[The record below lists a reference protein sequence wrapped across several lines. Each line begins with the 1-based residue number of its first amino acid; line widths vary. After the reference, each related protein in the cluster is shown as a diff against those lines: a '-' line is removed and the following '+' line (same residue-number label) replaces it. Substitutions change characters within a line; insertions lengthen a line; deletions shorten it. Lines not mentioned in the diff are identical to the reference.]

1 MLDVDPGQPNFNLA
15 GQLALLRVRQL
26 ILTNA
31 DFKDCEQVKAF
42 YLNTPTPN
50 LNMKYYNACVEKLYQ
65 EFLSI
70 KSEGDKVLIVNTC
83 GWVEGLGAEI
93 QLKLVAMIEP

>member
-1 MLDVDPGQPNFNLA
+1 MA

-42 YLNTPTPN
+42 YINTPTPN
-50 LNMKYYNACVEKLYQ
+50 LNMKYYNACVEQLYQ